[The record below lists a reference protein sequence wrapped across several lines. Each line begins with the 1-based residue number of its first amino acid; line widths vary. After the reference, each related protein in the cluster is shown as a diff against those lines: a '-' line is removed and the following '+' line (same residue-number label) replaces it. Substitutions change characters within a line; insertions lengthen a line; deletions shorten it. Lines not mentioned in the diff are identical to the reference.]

1 MVSGKRQGIN
11 REGLLALLEEL
22 SNEKK
27 KNKVFAAA
35 QSRLTEATGLHLS
48 LPLLI
53 FVTIPQMFDTHYKR
67 EQKYIKDRVRAS
79 GQCET
84 FRCRSKK
91 SIQLGHPG
99 CCRYCCSVNLANAS
113 FLLLLQRKAAN
124 MGH

>member
-1 MVSGKRQGIN
+1 MASGKRQGIN

-67 EQKYIKDRVRAS
+67 EQKYIKDRVR
-79 GQCET
+79 
-84 FRCRSKK
+84 
-91 SIQLGHPG
+91 HPG
-99 CCRYCCSVNLANAS
+99 NAR
-113 FLLLLQRKAAN
+113 LLGADQRKVFSWAILVVVDIVAVST
-124 MGH
+124 